1 MTETAHLLWDS
12 LWGANPLPGRLIVL
26 AVVAVVALAVV
37 QGRRHLARYRRE
49 ERQIERVSR
58 YLAEW
63 RAEGAAAPGVDEA
76 EAEATGEHEEEA
88 GDDEAGDTG
97 APEDPEDETRD
108 AVDEVSTA
116 EAPGSRAAGAPR
128 PHPGL
133 VDIDQL
139 IHAIGPG
146 TIIGDR
152 IRAIAKMRLYRVKV
166 DIDTLQ
172 ELALYRDAATPG
184 QGYPA
189 FAAGLSMMLGIL
201 GTFLGLAAMVQ
212 EIHLGL
218 PTATAELTLDSWM
231 SSVEHLG
238 TVLGGMKTAFSTS
251 LVGMAGA
258 ILASTIAFRLGRRRR
273 QVFEALERVTAAEL
287 IPATVPAVED
297 ELLLAQ
303 VSRQLDESFTR
314 LDEIYRQN
322 QEALQDLT
330 AAQEAFVA
338 IVDEIR
344 DITRGHAARNLDE
357 ILGQLARSNEAV
369 LEVSRQIPGVVSV
382 FETTARG
389 LRDSAGELQW
399 SARSALERGRAV
411 LGLRPAVW
419 AAIFGALVVILGLAR
434 VLEAF

>member
-1 MTETAHLLWDS
+1 MAETVHLLWDS
-12 LWGANPLPGRLIVL
+12 LWAANPLPGRLIVL
-26 AVVAVVALAVV
+26 AVVGVVALAVV
-37 QGRRHLARYRRE
+37 QGRRHLVRYRRE
-49 ERQIERVSR
+49 EHQIARVSR
-58 YLAEW
+58 HLAEW
-63 RAEGAAAPGVDEA
+63 RAERAAPAGTGDEP
-76 EAEATGEHEEEA
+76 EAGEPEEEA
-88 GDDEAGDTG
+88 VQAGDEEAEEAETEYRGG
-97 APEDPEDETRD
+97 AEDRSSGDE
-108 AVDEVSTA
+108 
-116 EAPGSRAAGAPR
+116 PGSPAAGAARPR
-128 PHPGL
+128 PGL

-139 IHAIGPG
+139 IHVVSPG
-146 TIIGDR
+146 TLIGDR

-189 FAAGLSMMLGIL
+189 FATGLAMMLGIL

-218 PTATAELTLDSWM
+218 PTDTTDLTLESWM

-258 ILASTIAFRLGRRRR
+258 ILASTIAFRLGCRRR

-297 ELLLAQ
+297 ELVLAQ
-303 VSRQLDESFTR
+303 VSRQLDESFSR
-314 LDEIYRQN
+314 LDEIYLQN
-322 QEALQDLT
+322 QEALKDLT

-344 DITRGHAARNLDE
+344 DITRGHAARNIDDV
-357 ILGQLARSNEAV
+357 LGQLARSNEAM
-369 LEVSRQIPGVVSV
+369 LEVSRQIPGIVSV
-382 FETTARG
+382 FETTARS
-389 LRDSAGELQW
+389 LRDSAAELQW
-399 SARSALERGRAV
+399 SPRPAQSGGGPI

-419 AAIFGALVVILGLAR
+419 VVLFGALVAIFGLAR
-434 VLEAF
+434 AINAL